1 MKEYG
6 LKAGVKLGARLSEAP
21 ASHLVHT
28 QNRTTSSTMASGGP
42 ELGPAGPGPALSL
55 LQQDTPLP
63 PVLHWAF
70 HGNGS

>member
-21 ASHLVHT
+21 ASRLVHT
-28 QNRTTSSTMASGGP
+28 QDHSASSTMASGGP
-42 ELGPAGPGPALSL
+42 ELGLLSPGPALSL